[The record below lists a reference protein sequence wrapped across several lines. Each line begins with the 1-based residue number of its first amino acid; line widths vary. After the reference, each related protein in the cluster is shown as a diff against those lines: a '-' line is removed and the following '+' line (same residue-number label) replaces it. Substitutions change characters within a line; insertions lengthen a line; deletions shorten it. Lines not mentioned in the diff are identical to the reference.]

1 MPRGRPRKNPLPV
14 TPVIPEAKIEQAEI
28 EQVNLN
34 PMTEVKNVP
43 LPTREIFS
51 SAKKKKDDDTPRCAC
66 CGEKVYSN
74 RRLNLELLTSLSSYH
89 FDVTDIRPYICGKCA
104 MELGKVIN
112 DWLIKNGA
120 EIKPYNKWI
129 NVEKK

>member
-1 MPRGRPRKNPLPV
+1 MPRGRPRKNPLPA
-14 TPVIPEAKIEQAEI
+14 TPVVPEVKIEQVKVEEVNIEQAKI
-28 EQVNLN
+28 EQVNLS
-34 PMTEVKNVP
+34 PS
-43 LPTREIFS
+43 I
-51 SAKKKKDDDTPRCAC
+51 KKKKDDDTPRCIC

-89 FDVTDIRPYICGKCA
+89 FDVADIRPYICGKCA
-104 MELGKVIN
+104 MDLGKVIN

-129 NVEKK
+129 KVEKK